1 MRRFPDP
8 TDAKPTGTLTTVF
21 RRVLAGVATIVLL
34 AACGSTGGGR
44 TATTRPDRTEETSSP
59 PTTTK
64 PLNVVATAIVASV
77 PVYDKPDQ
85 GDPVQSLDNPS
96 PPYGTPLVFLVRDQ
110 EPGWL
115 HVLLPVRPNGS
126 MGWIRHS
133 DVELTAHDFRI
144 LVELGAHRLTV
155 WQGDTVLATEPIG
168 IGRDTAP
175 TPPGLYYTR
184 ELLQP
189 SNPDSAYGPYA
200 YGLSGYSEVIFQFS
214 ENGVQGDGRFA
225 IHGTNDPASIGQS
238 QGNGCIRISNEAIT
252 KLATTLPIGVP
263 VEIRE

>member
-1 MRRFPDP
+1 M
-8 TDAKPTGTLTTVF
+8 L
-21 RRVLAGVATIVLL
+21 LL
-34 AACGSTGGGR
+34 AACGSTGGGGS
-44 TATTRPDRTEETSSP
+44 AAKRPGGGGTQPSAP

-77 PVYDKPDQ
+77 PVYDQPDQ
-85 GDPVQSLDNPS
+85 PDPVQTLDNPTA
-96 PPYGTPLVFLVRDQ
+96 PYGTPLVFLVRDQ
-110 EPGWL
+110 APDWL
-115 HVLLPVRPNGS
+115 HVMLPVRPNGS
-126 MGWIRHS
+126 MGWVRHR
-133 DVELTAHDFRI
+133 DVELASHDFRI
-144 LVELGAHRLTV
+144 LIELGAHHLTV
-155 WQGDTVLATEPIG
+155 FEGDAVFDEEPIG

-200 YGLSGYSEVIFQFS
+200 YGLSGFSEVIFQFS

-252 KLATTLPIGVP
+252 KLATSLPIGVP

>member
-1 MRRFPDP
+1 
-8 TDAKPTGTLTTVF
+8 V
-21 RRVLAGVATIVLL
+21 
-34 AACGSTGGGR
+34 
-44 TATTRPDRTEETSSP
+44 TSRSAPAPAPP

-64 PLNVVATAIVASV
+64 PVNVVATAIVASV
-77 PVYDKPDQ
+77 PVYDAP
-85 GDPVQSLDNPS
+85 GAADPVQSLDNPS

-110 EPGWL
+110 QPPDWL
-115 HVLLPVRPNGS
+115 QVQLPVRPNGS
-126 MGWIRHS
+126 TGWIRHS
-133 DVELTAHDFRI
+133 DVELTSHDFRM
-144 LVELGAHRLTV
+144 LVELGAHHLTV
-155 WQGDTVLATEPIG
+155 WQGDTVFDTEPIG

-189 SNPDSAYGPYA
+189 TNPDGVYGPYA
-200 YGLSGYSEVIFQFS
+200 YGLSGYSEVIFNFS
-214 ENGVQGDGRFA
+214 ENGIMGDGRFA

-252 KLATTLPIGVP
+252 KLATSLPIGVP

>member
-1 MRRFPDP
+1 MM
-8 TDAKPTGTLTTVF
+8 GVS
-21 RRVLAGVATIVLL
+21 RRVLAGVATILLL

-44 TATTRPDRTEETSSP
+44 NSATRSGPSTSAPASP

-64 PLNVVATAIVASV
+64 PLNVVATAIVPSV
-77 PVYDKPDQ
+77 PVYEVP
-85 GDPVQSLDNPS
+85 GAADPVQSLDNPS

-110 EPGWL
+110 QPGWL
-115 HVLLPVRPNGS
+115 HVLLAVRPNGS
-126 MGWIRHS
+126 TGWVRHS
-133 DVELTAHDFRI
+133 DVELASHDFRM

-155 WQGDTVLATEPIG
+155 WQGDTVFDEEPIG
-168 IGRDTAP
+168 IGRATAP

-189 SNPDSAYGPYA
+189 SNPDGAYGPYA
-200 YGLSGYSEVIFQFS
+200 YGLSGYSESVFDFTQD
-214 ENGVQGDGRFA
+214 GRKGDGRLA
-225 IHGTNDPASIGQS
+225 IHGTSDPASIGQS

>member
-1 MRRFPDP
+1 M
-8 TDAKPTGTLTTVF
+8 
-21 RRVLAGVATIVLL
+21 VA
-34 AACGSTGGGR
+34 A
-44 TATTRPDRTEETSSP
+44 
-59 PTTTK
+59 
-64 PLNVVATAIVASV
+64 AIVASV
-77 PVYDKPDQ
+77 PVYDQPEQ
-85 GDPVQSLDNPS
+85 PDPVQTLDNPTA
-96 PPYGTPLVFLVRDQ
+96 PYNTPLVFLVRDQ
-110 EPGWL
+110 APDWL

-133 DVELTAHDFRI
+133 DVELSSHDFRM
-144 LVELGAHRLTV
+144 LVELGAHQLTV
-155 WQGDTVLATEPIG
+155 FQGDSVFDEESIG

-200 YGLSGYSEVIFQFS
+200 YGLSGFSEVIFQFS

-238 QGNGCIRISNEAIT
+238 RGNGCIRISNEGIT
-252 KLATTLPIGVP
+252 KLAKSLPIGVP